1 MERLRKN
8 RGFTLIEL
16 LVVIAIIG
24 ILAALL
30 LPTLQKA
37 RERARQTRCMIN
49 LKEIY
54 RAMGAYANDY
64 DGVIVPYWDNVMPTW
79 EDKLK
84 DYTRGH
90 GEHHGYRHK
99 LDHSSFYEYMLFYCP
114 TRHAMG
120 HRFSNS
126 GWYTNYAANVRV
138 MRRPEEED
146 DPYDPNYNAGLAHD
160 EGLKKFSDFKYCDK
174 IGILFETG
182 KVMGHLVGR
191 PGMNPEIDYVHN
203 DKTNVLLLDGDVK
216 VIKRADHLT
225 RANDLFANRVVWL
238 EDPQP

>member
-37 RERARQTRCMIN
+37 RERARQTRCMVN
-49 LKEIY
+49 LKQIFT
-54 RAMGAYANDY
+54 AMVEYANDY
-64 DGVIVPYWDNVMPTW
+64 DGVIVPYWDNEMPTW
-79 EDKLK
+79 DDKLK
-84 DYTRGH
+84 PYTKG
-90 GEHHGYRHK
+90 GPNTFYRRK
-99 LDHSSFYEYMLFYCP
+99 QDHSSFYEYMLFYCP

-138 MRRPEEED
+138 MRRPALTIT
-146 DPYDPNYNAGLAHD
+146 DPFDPNYGAGLGHD

-174 IGILFETG
+174 IGMLFETG

-191 PGMNPEIDYVHN
+191 IGMNPYIDYVHT
-203 DKTNVLLLDGDVK
+203 DKTNILLLDGDVK
-216 VIKRADHLT
+216 VIKRADNLA
-225 RANDLFANRVVWL
+225 RANDLFANNVVWL
-238 EDPQP
+238 EDFPQ